1 MNPEQSQEIGQS
13 EDLPS
18 KTAGL
23 DPKAS
28 FMNKLL
34 ERLEV
39 ARGRLVDRN
48 LRNRLIS
55 TNLNS
60 SRTKN
65 IRFFNGSNEDIFNA
79 IYINKHE
86 MLFSSSDDS
95 PELPIKLIDSNS
107 KLDEISND
115 SPSLLELNQPQ
126 IELDDT
132 KEQLKGS
139 SKAIK
144 TTNVLETRLEKISL
158 QKKLKSLYYE
168 AKEYEEEQGVN
179 ILFVALGF
187 VKWYEDDKSDIERYA
202 PLVLL
207 PVELIRDGAKD
218 KYKLRPRDEDL
229 FTNISLKLWLKEQN
243 NIELPDLP
251 EEDPWSYTEYCQRV
265 SQAIS
270 HESRWGVLKDD
281 VVLGF
286 FSFNKFLLWRDL
298 DPANWP
304 AGHSLLDHPIVQR
317 LLMPP
322 PNIGEPDPPIVDPDE
337 LIDDFF
343 TPQDLVYVVDAD
355 SSQTEAIQTVLSGK
369 DLVIQGPPGTGKSQT
384 ITNIIAAAV
393 AEGKSVLF
401 IAEKMA
407 ALNVVHDRLT
417 KVGLNATCLELHSRK
432 ATKSAVLKQIGES
445 VEFPPQPLV
454 SEKAF
459 ITLHQSQTFLNNHAK
474 SINNL
479 REPWAMSP
487 SQVMGE
493 IAKLHRLGL
502 NIFNFDIPDSIGY
515 TRSKLDDLTSRI
527 DYLCERLKKSGVP
540 INHPWRLSEA
550 SALTPMDI
558 ERLEKELNKLAD
570 LTASL
575 QKITT
580 QALQAIGFNHGDYE
594 NKDLSTLEWLGQTSN
609 KTKFPPDVPYA
620 LLVSDLLRKNAES
633 LKGIAILICKY
644 RADKSLVGQNFISS
658 WEGYD
663 LASLRV
669 KLAGS
674 GGSIFSIFN
683 STYRESI
690 RNLKG
695 LMSGRLPDGFAN
707 RLALIDSA
715 LALKSSKEAINN
727 YSPEIRSELSSL
739 WFGVDS
745 NDELLLS
752 LCDWFS
758 VFEGLD
764 AERLNIATKLVG
776 NESAHHLM
784 DDLSSALANFERQL
798 TNVCSTVKVDIAV
811 IKRDGITDLGEVI
824 NCWRDN
830 LYRLNE
836 WPSVRG
842 NLLDLLPVI
851 GQDCYNKIY
860 QGEIQAD
867 HINSVVRSCIL
878 EKIWQ
883 SMISADSYLS
893 EIDAFKLNR
902 ELEIF
907 RRTDKERLKIAAKE
921 ILGTYSKNSPR
932 GNSGE
937 MAIIRQE
944 MAKKRN
950 NLAVRKLMQK
960 AGRAIHELKP
970 VFLMSPMSIAQFIAP
985 GAMTF
990 DLVLI
995 DEASQV
1001 RPEDALGAIARAR
1014 QVVVVGDAKQLP
1026 PTNFF
1031 NRLTDESDHEEILD
1045 DEGAYLLSDVES
1057 ILGLCDGVF
1066 QNKAM
1071 LRWHYRS
1078 QHPGLIAVSN
1088 RNFYDN
1094 KLLLPPSVLLANYSD
1109 GFGVSFVKSPQNGYI
1124 RGGSE
1129 GGRNIL
1135 EAQLIAQE
1143 VIAFAKANPTKSL
1156 GVAAF
1161 SVTQRDC
1168 IRDLIDAERLKHPET
1183 ETFFSGGNN
1192 EPFFVKNLESI
1203 QGDER
1208 DVIFISVGYGRSE
1221 DGRLTQTFGPLAAE
1235 GGERR
1240 LNVLISR
1247 AKERCTVFSSITA
1260 EDIKNASG
1268 KIGVNAFKEFL
1279 QFAEKGYFDV
1289 PINTEKGFDSDFE
1302 ESVAIFLTRHGYK
1315 VQPQVGM
1322 SGFFIDLGVIDPNN
1336 DGKYYCGIECDGAT
1350 YHSSRSARDRDC
1362 LRQEIL
1368 ESRGWKIY
1376 RIWSTDWFHRRQDQE
1391 ARLLDYL
1398 LSLSASADDQ
1408 AHISSTVKTQEE
1420 VAHDIYEPISEVVE
1434 PDICVDVPYVEFDE
1448 LTRTNKAPHELSAY
1462 ELSKIIRKIV
1472 DLEAPIHQEEIAR
1485 RLARSFG
1492 LEKAGNRIQSA
1503 TLDAL
1508 IRHQFFA
1515 HKGEFW
1521 ITDAPVKRQVRIRT
1535 NVKSR
1540 TLLNAGYL
1548 PPEEILLALS
1558 YVVKQS
1564 VQIDTAELIQQ
1575 CSRLFGF
1582 QRCGP
1587 ELKEVINSVIDK
1599 EIGMTFNNFSGLIS
1613 LKR

>member
-207 PVELIRDGAKD
+207 PVELIRDGAKA

-487 SQVMGE
+487 YQVMGE

-502 NIFNFDIPDSIGY
+502 NIFNFDSPV
-515 TRSKLDDLTSRI
+515 
-527 DYLCERLKKSGVP
+527 GVFMHL
-540 INHPWRLSEA
+540 I
-550 SALTPMDI
+550 
-558 ERLEKELNKLAD
+558 
-570 LTASL
+570 
-575 QKITT
+575 
-580 QALQAIGFNHGDYE
+580 Y
-594 NKDLSTLEWLGQTSN
+594 SN
-609 KTKFPPDVPYA
+609 KQSSF
-620 LLVSDLLRKNAES
+620 
-633 LKGIAILICKY
+633 
-644 RADKSLVGQNFISS
+644 FI
-658 WEGYD
+658 
-663 LASLRV
+663 
-669 KLAGS
+669 
-674 GGSIFSIFN
+674 
-683 STYRESI
+683 
-690 RNLKG
+690 
-695 LMSGRLPDGFAN
+695 
-707 RLALIDSA
+707 
-715 LALKSSKEAINN
+715 
-727 YSPEIRSELSSL
+727 
-739 WFGVDS
+739 
-745 NDELLLS
+745 
-752 LCDWFS
+752 
-758 VFEGLD
+758 
-764 AERLNIATKLVG
+764 
-776 NESAHHLM
+776 
-784 DDLSSALANFERQL
+784 
-798 TNVCSTVKVDIAV
+798 
-811 IKRDGITDLGEVI
+811 
-824 NCWRDN
+824 
-830 LYRLNE
+830 
-836 WPSVRG
+836 
-842 NLLDLLPVI
+842 
-851 GQDCYNKIY
+851 
-860 QGEIQAD
+860 
-867 HINSVVRSCIL
+867 
-878 EKIWQ
+878 
-883 SMISADSYLS
+883 
-893 EIDAFKLNR
+893 
-902 ELEIF
+902 
-907 RRTDKERLKIAAKE
+907 KIA
-921 ILGTYSKNSPR
+921 Y
-932 GNSGE
+932 
-937 MAIIRQE
+937 
-944 MAKKRN
+944 
-950 NLAVRKLMQK
+950 
-960 AGRAIHELKP
+960 
-970 VFLMSPMSIAQFIAP
+970 
-985 GAMTF
+985 
-990 DLVLI
+990 
-995 DEASQV
+995 
-1001 RPEDALGAIARAR
+1001 
-1014 QVVVVGDAKQLP
+1014 
-1026 PTNFF
+1026 
-1031 NRLTDESDHEEILD
+1031 
-1045 DEGAYLLSDVES
+1045 
-1057 ILGLCDGVF
+1057 
-1066 QNKAM
+1066 
-1071 LRWHYRS
+1071 
-1078 QHPGLIAVSN
+1078 
-1088 RNFYDN
+1088 
-1094 KLLLPPSVLLANYSD
+1094 
-1109 GFGVSFVKSPQNGYI
+1109 
-1124 RGGSE
+1124 
-1129 GGRNIL
+1129 
-1135 EAQLIAQE
+1135 
-1143 VIAFAKANPTKSL
+1143 
-1156 GVAAF
+1156 
-1161 SVTQRDC
+1161 
-1168 IRDLIDAERLKHPET
+1168 
-1183 ETFFSGGNN
+1183 
-1192 EPFFVKNLESI
+1192 
-1203 QGDER
+1203 
-1208 DVIFISVGYGRSE
+1208 
-1221 DGRLTQTFGPLAAE
+1221 
-1235 GGERR
+1235 
-1240 LNVLISR
+1240 
-1247 AKERCTVFSSITA
+1247 
-1260 EDIKNASG
+1260 
-1268 KIGVNAFKEFL
+1268 
-1279 QFAEKGYFDV
+1279 
-1289 PINTEKGFDSDFE
+1289 
-1302 ESVAIFLTRHGYK
+1302 
-1315 VQPQVGM
+1315 
-1322 SGFFIDLGVIDPNN
+1322 
-1336 DGKYYCGIECDGAT
+1336 
-1350 YHSSRSARDRDC
+1350 
-1362 LRQEIL
+1362 
-1368 ESRGWKIY
+1368 
-1376 RIWSTDWFHRRQDQE
+1376 
-1391 ARLLDYL
+1391 
-1398 LSLSASADDQ
+1398 
-1408 AHISSTVKTQEE
+1408 
-1420 VAHDIYEPISEVVE
+1420 
-1434 PDICVDVPYVEFDE
+1434 
-1448 LTRTNKAPHELSAY
+1448 
-1462 ELSKIIRKIV
+1462 
-1472 DLEAPIHQEEIAR
+1472 
-1485 RLARSFG
+1485 
-1492 LEKAGNRIQSA
+1492 
-1503 TLDAL
+1503 
-1508 IRHQFFA
+1508 
-1515 HKGEFW
+1515 
-1521 ITDAPVKRQVRIRT
+1521 
-1535 NVKSR
+1535 
-1540 TLLNAGYL
+1540 
-1548 PPEEILLALS
+1548 
-1558 YVVKQS
+1558 
-1564 VQIDTAELIQQ
+1564 
-1575 CSRLFGF
+1575 
-1582 QRCGP
+1582 
-1587 ELKEVINSVIDK
+1587 
-1599 EIGMTFNNFSGLIS
+1599 
-1613 LKR
+1613 